1 MYNCSQENTY
11 KASIR
16 WEGAIGGTSSVTN
29 STVHGSMGW
38 LASVYKSNNVVLE
51 DNTFVGSRAIGVH
64 LDNVRNVK
72 MHGNFIGDV
81 MPRGFGAGD
90 GITDK
95 EACVAV
101 CSYMTDGSP
110 CFDLDI

>member
-1 MYNCSQENTY
+1 
-11 KASIR
+11 
-16 WEGAIGGTSSVTN
+16 
-29 STVHGSMGW
+29 MGW
-38 LASVYKSNNVVLE
+38 LASVYKSNNVILE
-51 DNTFVGSRAIGVH
+51 DNTFVGSKAIGIH

-81 MPRGFGAGD
+81 MPRVIGAGD
-90 GITDK
+90 GFADR

-101 CSYMTDGSP
+101 CTYMDNGSP